1 MSTAK
6 WRNGSKSFLACSV
19 PNLELDVLSF
29 DIHLETPTR
38 CVGKHFPQPP
48 HHFLRPE
55 APHISMSKLHL
66 FWGQTKA
73 GSWKTQRL
81 TIDMIIDASQVT
93 PMVMS
98 LAEHHLTHSKHTTTR
113 RVRFSTCIKSTWW
126 SPAQLF
132 PYKTMLCSSST
143 FISHQTSR
151 PSHMFC
157 SKAFICKLQQ
167 QTGLSNSSISNLF
180 AQLMSKSSM
189 RHVSL
194 GSIGHVG
201 ISDVFIGIP
210 SCKFQNLSGND
221 DFFSISLGGGFC
233 EVSWSICAHL
243 RLFSTL
249 FILPPI
255 LHWWKE
261 MDRIP
266 MALNGQ
272 TPNVPAHRQ
281 TKPKLPSAKLQWYTW
296 VETQRSKQGTPRALS
311 LVRTGSYLFHTFRP
325 EALIW
330 LHLHRKIRWT
340 HIVIWCCMPQ
350 CPNPIPFSHCIPKHL
365 KR

>member
-48 HHFLRPE
+48 HHFLHPE

-73 GSWKTQRL
+73 GSWKIQRL
-81 TIDMIIDASQVT
+81 TIEMRIDASQVA

-98 LAEHHLTHSKHTTTR
+98 LAGHHLTHSKHTTTR
-113 RVRFSTCIKSTWW
+113 RVRFSTCTKICLMKSCT
-126 SPAQLF
+126 
-132 PYKTMLCSSST
+132 T
-143 FISHQTSR
+143 FSLQDHALQVLNLHLPPTSR

-180 AQLMSKSSM
+180 AQLMRKSSM

-201 ISDVFIGIP
+201 IWDVFRDTK
-210 SCKFQNLSGND
+210 SQ
-221 DFFSISLGGGFC
+221 
-233 EVSWSICAHL
+233 VSEPFWEWWFLFHL
-243 RLFSTL
+243 AGWR
-249 FILPPI
+249 IL
-255 LHWWKE
+255 
-261 MDRIP
+261 
-266 MALNGQ
+266 
-272 TPNVPAHRQ
+272 
-281 TKPKLPSAKLQWYTW
+281 
-296 VETQRSKQGTPRALS
+296 RSKLINLRSFAFIQYALHP
-311 LVRTGSYLFHTFRP
+311 V
-325 EALIW
+325 
-330 LHLHRKIRWT
+330 T
-340 HIVIWCCMPQ
+340 HFP
-350 CPNPIPFSHCIPKHL
+350 L
-365 KR
+365 AKRDG